1 MARGSAISFDGSWSH
16 RRAALHCFGAFID
29 AKQKKVVDFEIV
41 ELAQGTDSGDFVG
54 TSHAME
60 SEILRRMGA
69 RWIVDQN
76 VQYFCHDK
84 DNHAMKILTEELRWL
99 LIEKFDRN
107 HIVKTWKIRFEKA
120 AWFTPEPQ
128 DPTKKPRRVN
138 LLGKLESHLLSWFY
152 VVLRADDLLEQ
163 KNAMWLGAFEHYTNP
178 PPLEP
183 NDTSFRWKKRDDA
196 RAQEQLRLF
205 LLNTLDLIEQALS
218 EINTQLN
225 ESLHALKAKLADK
238 NYPWKGSWRARN
250 AVAVLNVNEGHE
262 WKLRLYDELG
272 FPPLSSLCRR
282 CIERYATRARGS
294 SIRRSDPAYQEETRK
309 ARAERKGAQK
319 KQLTAAQKNGNPLH
333 RE

>member
-1 MARGSAISFDGSWSH
+1 
-16 RRAALHCFGAFID
+16 
-29 AKQKKVVDFEIV
+29 
-41 ELAQGTDSGDFVG
+41 
-54 TSHAME
+54 
-60 SEILRRMGA
+60 MGA
-69 RWIVDQN
+69 RWTGDPN

-84 DNHAMKILTEELRWL
+84 DNHAMKILREELRWL

-120 AWFTPEPQ
+120 AWFTPETR

-152 VVLRADDLLEQ
+152 VFLKADALLEQ
-163 KNAMWLGAFEHYTNP
+163 KNAMWLGAFDHYTNP
-178 PPLEP
+178 PPLAP

-272 FPPLSSLCRR
+272 FPPLSYLCRR
-282 CIERYATRARGS
+282 CIERYANRARGS
-294 SIRRSDPAYQEETRK
+294 SIRRSDPAYQEATRN

-319 KQLTAAQKNGNPLH
+319 KQLTAAQKSDNALH